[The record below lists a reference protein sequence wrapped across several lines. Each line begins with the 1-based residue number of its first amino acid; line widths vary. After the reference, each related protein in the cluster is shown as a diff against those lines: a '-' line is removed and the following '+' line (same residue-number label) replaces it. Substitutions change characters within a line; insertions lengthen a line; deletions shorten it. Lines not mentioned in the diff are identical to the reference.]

1 MVLGVPIFKHIK
13 VHVLLLLGI
22 GVPIL
27 LGYVYGVVPISLCRS
42 GGCGITTTDG
52 GGVRFEFE
60 ENETGIPSG
69 MYPCKYLTE
78 NYITLKCLSI
88 GTPKNNKFSICPKWK
103 IHYFQVSQNLSRV
116 QPHYNMLE
124 YWDT

>member
-1 MVLGVPIFKHIK
+1 MYYVS
-13 VHVLLLLGI
+13 GI

-42 GGCGITTTDG
+42 GGCGITTDG

-69 MYPCKYLTE
+69 MYPCKYFGMPS
-78 NYITLKCLSI
+78 Y
-88 GTPKNNKFSICPKWK
+88 TPCKLCVWRVLFSHCPSVPASLC
-103 IHYFQVSQNLSRV
+103 YVSF
-116 QPHYNMLE
+116 P
-124 YWDT
+124 

>member
-1 MVLGVPIFKHIK
+1 MYYVSGIGVPI
-13 VHVLLLLGI
+13 LLGYVYGVVPISLCRSGGCGITKCIVCVSGI

-42 GGCGITTTDG
+42 GGCGITTDG

-69 MYPCKYLTE
+69 MYPCK
-78 NYITLKCLSI
+78 
-88 GTPKNNKFSICPKWK
+88 
-103 IHYFQVSQNLSRV
+103 
-116 QPHYNMLE
+116 
-124 YWDT
+124 